1 MTIYLFL
8 YVVLMILARETTGFR
23 LHNSQRTVLGTG
35 SHMSIKTTQQHLSAT
50 NDKWDVEVSNEFGER
65 IESVK
70 AAVISVA
77 GGIVALLPYGIV
89 KGIVYNF
96 SATWEFQFDATV
108 LCLALFGITYRYA
121 VRKDNNPN
129 LKQGVVG
136 SFAITK
142 ALSFIDV
149 PDSLCTS
156 VPINCGPP
164 FFLFS
169 GSMLLQGVTAFIEA
183 IIAYGGAAYIME
195 RCMSSGLLSKFPKD
209 E

>member
-8 YVVLMILARETTGFR
+8 CVVLMILARETTGFG
-23 LHNSQRTVLGTG
+23 LHKNQRTVLATR
-35 SHMSIKTTQQHLSAT
+35 SPLIIKNPQHHFSAT
-50 NDKWDVEVSNEFGER
+50 NDKWDVEVPNEFGER

-70 AAVISVA
+70 AAVIGVV
-77 GGIVALLPYGIV
+77 GGIAALLPYGIV
-89 KGIVYNF
+89 KGIVYRF
-96 SATWEFQFDATV
+96 SATWEFEFDATV
-108 LCLALFGITYRYA
+108 LGLALFGITYRYA

-142 ALSFIDV
+142 ALSCIDV

-169 GSMLLQGVTAFIEA
+169 DSMLLQGVAAFIEA
-183 IIAYGGAAYIME
+183 IIAYGGAAYILE